1 MHLSLRENAS
11 QVKNHLT
18 AVLGETLGTAM
29 FLFIVRLTLSLDMDT
44 LCRYSHEYQTDICNH
59 RQKALQRRPISLEP
73 RRKPTQMLL

>member
-29 FLFIVRLTLSLDMDT
+29 FLFIVRLTPSLDTGHPVPLVPLMID
-44 LCRYSHEYQTDICNH
+44 
-59 RQKALQRRPISLEP
+59 
-73 RRKPTQMLL
+73 